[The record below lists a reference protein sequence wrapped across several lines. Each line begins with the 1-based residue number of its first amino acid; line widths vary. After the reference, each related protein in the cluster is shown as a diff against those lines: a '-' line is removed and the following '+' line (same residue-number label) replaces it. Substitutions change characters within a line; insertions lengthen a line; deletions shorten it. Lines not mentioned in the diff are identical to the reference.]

1 MSRVAWPIE
10 QGHNLGTKSH
20 SERSIAKLWLE
31 LSGKAQPGMSQ
42 NAAGKQELRSCTR
55 DHEGIE
61 MDDRTEKTDRRRPTA
76 SSDVEDAD
84 DEPIKRC
91 LEIFC
96 SCEISSGSLL
106 IPSGNQ
112 LNYIL
117 TSL

>member
-1 MSRVAWPIE
+1 M
-10 QGHNLGTKSH
+10 GTKSH

-76 SSDVEDAD
+76 SSDVEDAED
-84 DEPIKRC
+84 APIKRC
-91 LEIFC
+91 LEMLKVQ
-96 SCEISSGSLL
+96 CESPSTSNPLGIQRAKPLRRWSG
-106 IPSGNQ
+106 GN
-112 LNYIL
+112 
-117 TSL
+117 